1 MTSGFTT
8 WMGDQAELQCRL
20 LVEVFLMFW
29 GPDSL
34 CVFPVIPYVLEMK
47 REYFS
52 VDIVIVQKA

>member
-1 MTSGFTT
+1 
-8 WMGDQAELQCRL
+8 MGDQAELQCGL

-29 GPDSL
+29 GPDRL

-52 VDIVIVQKA
+52 VDIVIVQNA